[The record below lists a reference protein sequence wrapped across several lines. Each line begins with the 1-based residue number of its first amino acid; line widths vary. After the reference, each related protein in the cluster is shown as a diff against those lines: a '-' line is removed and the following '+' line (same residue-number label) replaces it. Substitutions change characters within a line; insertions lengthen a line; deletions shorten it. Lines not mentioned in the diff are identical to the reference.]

1 MNSLA
6 PRDATMYWLSA
17 RTRNDLFLL
26 YCFADTGRSTAR
38 LRAEVAVRVAGIPDL
53 LVRVLDAP
61 ANIAYPIWANCEFTP
76 DQFIDHELPDATW
89 ADVTS
94 ALGDLLGTGVRA
106 AHRPWRLHTFRGVT
120 GAPGFAPGEPALVV
134 VLQLSH
140 ALADGRRAAALARAL
155 FDEPATTDSESASG
169 GELEISSAPG
179 GFDAASLA
187 RAAPAGI
194 GAAVA
199 GISGALE
206 GVARRAVRRVVP
218 SGAIAGVPIDGWT
231 ATAAALPVVPIDMA
245 RTVIRGVAAFR
256 AERRLAD
263 LAAAGAVSPPPPG
276 APPNLLNGG
285 GSSPSAHAVRMLV
298 HDAEALRVPGYTVTV
313 VAATAI
319 SLALQRYLAQRTESV
334 GVRTE
339 SVGVRTESVGERTES
354 VGERTES
361 VGERTESV
369 DGRTEPAETLLAQIP
384 MAVAASGR
392 ARNSYSDLSVD
403 LAVHEPMLSRRADL
417 IAAELAVRR
426 ERAQHPLQEARSR
439 VADAMPARVLHGDVT
454 HYPIGSLPER
464 VSGHTV
470 LSSVHRG
477 PADLSFGAGRVR
489 FTAGF
494 PGLGSVMHLTHG
506 VHGLGDTVTISVHA
520 DPAVL
525 PDLDD
530 YADLLNVALSEVTS
544 SLRESAS
551 P

>member
-1 MNSLA
+1 
-6 PRDATMYWLSA
+6 MYWLSA

-26 YCFADTGRSTAR
+26 YCFADTGRSAAR

-53 LVRVLDAP
+53 LVRVLDTP

-76 DQFIDHELPDATW
+76 DQFIDHQLPDATW

-169 GELEISSAPG
+169 RELEISAAPG

-231 ATAAALPVVPIDMA
+231 ATAAALPTVPIDMA

-256 AERRLAD
+256 AERRLAE
-263 LAAAGAVSPPPPG
+263 LAAAGAVPPPAPG

-285 GSSPSAHAVRMLV
+285 GSSPSAHAARMLV

-334 GVRTE
+334 G
-339 SVGVRTESVGERTES
+339 ERTES
-354 VGERTES
+354 VGERTE
-361 VGERTESV
+361 
-369 DGRTEPAETLLAQIP
+369 PAGTLLAQIP
-384 MAVAASGR
+384 MAVAGPGP

-525 PDLDD
+525 PDLDR
-530 YADLLNVALSEVTS
+530 YAELLNTALSEVTS
-544 SLRESAS
+544 ALRESA
-551 P
+551 PEGPGEGHRPAQ

>member
-1 MNSLA
+1 
-6 PRDATMYWLSA
+6 MYWLSA

-26 YCFADTGRSTAR
+26 YCFADTGRSVAH
-38 LRAEVAVRVAGIPDL
+38 LRTELAVRVAGIPDL

-61 ANIAYPIWANCEFTP
+61 ANIAYPIWANCEFST
-76 DQFIDHELPDATW
+76 DQFADHELPDATW
-89 ADVTS
+89 ADVTN
-94 ALGDLLGTGVRA
+94 ALGELLGTGVRA
-106 AHRPWRLHTFRGVT
+106 AHRPWRVHIFRGIT

-140 ALADGRRAAALARAL
+140 ALADGRRAAALARSL
-155 FDEPATTDSESASG
+155 FGEPAATDPEPSPG
-169 GELEISSAPG
+169 GGLEISAAPG

-194 GAAVA
+194 GAAVK

-206 GVARRAVRRVVP
+206 GVVRRAVRRVVP
-218 SGAIAGVPIDGWT
+218 SGAIAGVPIDGWA
-231 ATAAALPVVPIDMA
+231 ATAAALPAVPIDMA

-256 AERRLAD
+256 AERRLAE
-263 LAAAGAVSPPPPG
+263 LAVAGAVPPPAPG

-298 HDAEALRVPGYTVTV
+298 HNAESLRVPGYTVTV

-319 SLALQRYLAQRTESV
+319 SLALQRYLAQRTE
-334 GVRTE
+334 
-339 SVGVRTESVGERTES
+339 
-354 VGERTES
+354 
-361 VGERTESV
+361 
-369 DGRTEPAETLLAQIP
+369 PAESLLAQIP
-384 MAVAASGR
+384 MAVAGAGR
-392 ARNSYSDLSVD
+392 TRNSYCDLSVD
-403 LAVHEPMLSRRADL
+403 LAVHEPRLPRRADL

-426 ERAQHPLQEARSR
+426 ERAEHPLQEARSR
-439 VADAMPARVLHGDVT
+439 VADAMPARLLHGDVT
-454 HYPIGSLPER
+454 HYPIEFLPER

-477 PADLSFGAGRVR
+477 PADLSFGGGPVR

-530 YADLLNVALSEVTS
+530 YGELLNTALSEVTS
-544 SLRESAS
+544 ALREAA
-551 P
+551 PEGPGEGL